1 MLLYCCA
8 RPRDKTMALGSMA
21 IVDEHD
27 RYVFEASEADD
38 PAVVRKNL
46 RDYVSQLTQLDGGRQ
61 PQICIEGF
69 GRDMPVE
76 RLVVERAHGL
86 FESGMG
92 MRVNWFD
99 IYGPQ
104 RIGRPDLSAL
114 ENARLIRDT
123 ELARRRARP
132 DVTGTTLPVT
142 PET

>member
-1 MLLYCCA
+1 MLLYCYA
-8 RPRDKTMALGSMA
+8 LPKDKTMALGSMA

-27 RYVFEASEADD
+27 RHLFEASEADD

-46 RDYVSQLTQLDGGRQ
+46 RDYVSTLTQLDDGKPPR
-61 PQICIEGF
+61 ICVEGF

-92 MRVNWFD
+92 MLVYWFD
-99 IYGPQ
+99 LFPLH
-104 RIGRPDLSAL
+104 RSSRPELSAL

-123 ELARRRARP
+123 ELARQRARL
-132 DVTGTTLPVT
+132 DFTGKNLPVK